1 MRELVI
7 IGKVRHILL
16 TGLTGAGV
24 HLECLL
30 IRVDVE
36 LDAGPLARQ
45 SRNGSSV
52 VPVIG
57 AVLGAVYY
65 PAGVITSAVESAVA
79 ERLWCGEIGT
89 DLLRRRPEVVDRV
102 LLVGQD
108 SAIGDEDVVDAN
120 TLAGVWQME
129 GVVHGRGSIG
139 IGEAVQVPV
148 GL

>member
-1 MRELVI
+1 MIRRVTH
-7 IGKVRHILL
+7 VLL

-24 HLECLL
+24 HLKRLL
-30 IRVDVE
+30 IGKDVE
-36 LDAGPLARQ
+36 FDAGPLARQ
-45 SRNGSSV
+45 SCNGSSV
-52 VPVIG
+52 VPIVG
-57 AVLGAVYY
+57 TVLGAVHN
-65 PAGVITSAVESAVA
+65 PAGVIASAVESAVA
-79 ERLWCGEIGT
+79 ERLWCSEVGT
-89 DLLRRRPEVVDRV
+89 DLLWRRPEVVDRV